1 MRQLSLVLW
10 WYVEDS
16 IKRKID
22 VSKKLSATPST
33 SISNQAALKELENE
47 NIATRDGQVNYD
59 SDNYFTSDDMFAS
72 DGIIT
77 ERDIKTGR
85 LNDKVAEAVCF

>member
-1 MRQLSLVLW
+1 MPQLSLALR

-16 IKRKID
+16 IKRKLD

-33 SISNQAALKELENE
+33 STSNQSALKELENE
-47 NIATRDGQVNYD
+47 NIATPEGQVNSD

-72 DGIIT
+72 DG
-77 ERDIKTGR
+77 
-85 LNDKVAEAVCF
+85 